1 MSIDLVFLTQI
12 GVHGIR
18 IEFYNEKGAHRTAT
32 YLPEVAKEQGK
43 KSDLE
48 FMRRTYAKRAELDK
62 RVGVTCF
69 ADTGLQDKKPNRCFL
84 RKIGSN
90 TIIVLQSKLVQG
102 FT

>member
-1 MSIDLVFLTQI
+1 
-12 GVHGIR
+12 
-18 IEFYNEKGAHRTAT
+18 
-32 YLPEVAKEQGK
+32 
-43 KSDLE
+43 
-48 FMRRTYAKRAELDK
+48 MRRTHAKRAELDK